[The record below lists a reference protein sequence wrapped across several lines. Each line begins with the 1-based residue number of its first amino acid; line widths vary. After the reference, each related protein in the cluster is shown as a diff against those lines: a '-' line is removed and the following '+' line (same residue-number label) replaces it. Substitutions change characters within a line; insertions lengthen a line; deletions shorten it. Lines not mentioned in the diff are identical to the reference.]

1 MVACQAP
8 LSMGFPR
15 QKYWSG
21 LPFSSPGDLPIPGIE
36 SASPALAG
44 RFFTAEPPGKAQ
56 RHGVCVCVCV
66 CVCVMGIMSR
76 FEMHKWFEKN
86 RRGMDLGRERAN
98 LGKIFKSLYFQ
109 AENI

>member
-1 MVACQAP
+1 M
-8 LSMGFPR
+8 
-15 QKYWSG
+15 
-21 LPFSSPGDLPIPGIE
+21 
-36 SASPALAG
+36 
-44 RFFTAEPPGKAQ
+44 KAAMYTCLC
-56 RHGVCVCVCV
+56 VSVCVCV